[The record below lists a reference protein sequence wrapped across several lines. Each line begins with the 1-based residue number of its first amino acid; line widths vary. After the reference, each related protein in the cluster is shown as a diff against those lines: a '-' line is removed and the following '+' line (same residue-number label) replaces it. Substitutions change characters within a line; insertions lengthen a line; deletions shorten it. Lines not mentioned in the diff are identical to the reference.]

1 MVSAILVFWSYIWL
15 RKRCNNI
22 VFVVHLFFS

>member
-1 MVSAILVFWSYIWL
+1 MVSSFLILVIYMV